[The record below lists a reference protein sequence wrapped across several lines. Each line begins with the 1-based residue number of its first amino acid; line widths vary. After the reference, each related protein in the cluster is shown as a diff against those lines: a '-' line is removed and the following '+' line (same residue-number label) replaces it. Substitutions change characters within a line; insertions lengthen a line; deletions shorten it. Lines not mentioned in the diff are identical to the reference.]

1 MHATGA
7 YAIALADLFCYGCGG
22 EGRTSDG
29 PAPRSVYQRA
39 LPGGP
44 HAQIRGFDGGG
55 DGVGGL
61 FGISAEADCVDA
73 LFYGTDYHCH
83 LGTRRGGLAVV
94 EEGGGYTRFIHDI
107 TNAQFKSKFETDIG
121 RMHGRSGIGVIS
133 DFEDQPL
140 IVGSHLGVYAIAT
153 VGVVQNLAA
162 LTRKAYHARAT
173 HFSEMS
179 GNEINP
185 TELIATLINQEE
197 SFEAGIRRAHEE
209 IDGSCSLLLL
219 TQNGVYAARD
229 KLGRTPLVLG
239 RGDGVSCVA
248 SESCALPNLG
258 FTHVRDLGP
267 GEVVILD
274 PAGART
280 VVPPGP
286 RMQICSFLWVYYGF
300 PASSYEG
307 VNVEQFRY
315 ASGATLARADRS
327 RDGGFSIDA
336 AAGIP
341 DSGTSHAVGYAHESG
356 VPYTRPF
363 AKYTPTWPRSF
374 MPQRQAVRDLVARMK
389 LIPIRELAEGKRLLF
404 CDDSIVRG
412 TQLRNTFHTLYS
424 LGAREVHL
432 RIACPPLCYGCRFLN
447 FSRSGSEMDLAARRM
462 AAEME
467 GRPAETIGEV
477 LEPYTRPGTDQ
488 HERMVARIGASLN
501 VTSLRYQ
508 TLEGLVSSI
517 GLPEEKLC
525 TYCWTG
531 RSTPA

>member
-1 MHATGA
+1 M
-7 YAIALADLFCYGCGG
+7 
-22 EGRTSDG
+22 
-29 PAPRSVYQRA
+29 
-39 LPGGP
+39 
-44 HAQIRGFDGGG
+44 
-55 DGVGGL
+55 GGL
-61 FGISAEADCVDA
+61 FGVAAARDCVSA

-94 EEGGGYTRFIHDI
+94 NEAGGYTRFIHDI
-107 TNAQFKSKFETDIG
+107 TNAQFKSKFENDVSALIG
-121 RMHGRSGIGVIS
+121 RLGIGAIS

-153 VGVVQNLAA
+153 VGVVQNIAELAA
-162 LTRKAYHARAT
+162 RAFRGRAT

-197 SFEAGIRRAHEE
+197 SFEAGIRRVHAE
-209 IDGSCSLLLL
+209 IDGSCSLVLL
-219 TQNGVYAARD
+219 TPRGIYAARD
-229 KLGRTPLVLG
+229 ALGRTPLVVG
-239 RGDGVSCVA
+239 QAARAMCIA
-248 SESCALPNLG
+248 SESCALPNVG
-258 FTHVRDLGP
+258 FAPVRDLGP
-267 GEVVILD
+267 GEVVLLS
-274 PAGART
+274 AEGAE
-280 VVPPGP
+280 VLVPPGP

-307 VNVEQFRY
+307 VNVEEFRY
-315 ASGATLARADRS
+315 SSGAMLARADRAA
-327 RDGGFSIDA
+327 DGGFA
-336 AAGIP
+336 VEAVAGIP
-341 DSGTSHAVGYAHESG
+341 DSGTSHAIGYAHESL

-374 MPQRQAVRDLVARMK
+374 MPQKQAVRDLVARMK
-389 LIPIRELAEGKRLLF
+389 LIPIRELVAGKRLVF

-412 TQLRNTFHTLYS
+412 TQLRNTFRTLYE
-424 LGAREVHL
+424 LGGREVHL

-447 FSRSGSEMDLAARRM
+447 FSRSGSEMDLAARRA
-462 AAEME
+462 AAELE

-477 LEPYTRPGTDQ
+477 IEPYTRPGTAQ
-488 HERMVARIGASLN
+488 YGAMVGKVAGSLG

-508 TLEGLVSSI
+508 TLEGMVRST

-531 RSTPA
+531 RR

>member
-1 MHATGA
+1 M
-7 YAIALADLFCYGCGG
+7 
-22 EGRTSDG
+22 
-29 PAPRSVYQRA
+29 
-39 LPGGP
+39 
-44 HAQIRGFDGGG
+44 
-55 DGVGGL
+55 GGL
-61 FGISAEADCVDA
+61 FGIASQADCVNA

-94 EEGGGYTRFIHDI
+94 EEGGGTRRFIHDI
-107 TNAQFKSKFETDIG
+107 TNAQFKSKFETDIA

-133 DFEDQPL
+133 DYEDQPL

-153 VGVVQNLAA
+153 VGAVQNVEA
-162 LTRKAYHARAT
+162 LTRKAYRGRTT

-185 TELIATLINQEE
+185 TELIATIIDQEE
-197 SFEAGIRRAHEE
+197 SFEAGIRRVHEE

-219 TQNGVYAARD
+219 TQKGVFAARD
-229 KLGRTPLVLG
+229 RLGRTPLVLG
-239 RGDGVSCVA
+239 RADGAHCVA
-248 SESCALPNLG
+248 SESCCLPTLG
-258 FTHVRDLGP
+258 FTPVRDLGP
-267 GEVVILD
+267 GEVALLE
-274 PAGART
+274 PEGPRT
-280 VVPPGP
+280 VVPPGA
-286 RMQICSFLWVYYGF
+286 RMQVCSFLWVYYGF

-315 ASGATLARADRS
+315 ASGAGLARADRA
-327 RDGGFSIDA
+327 RDGGFALDA

-341 DSGTSHAVGYAHESG
+341 DSGTSHAVGYANESG

-363 AKYTPTWPRSF
+363 VKYTPTWPRSF
-374 MPQRQAVRDLVARMK
+374 MPQNQSVRDLVARMK

-412 TQLRNTFHTLYS
+412 TQLRNTFHTLYG

-447 FSRSGSEMDLAARRM
+447 FSRSGSEMDLAARRI
-462 AAEME
+462 AAELE
-467 GRPAETIGEV
+467 GRSAGTVGEV
-477 LEPYTRPGTDQ
+477 LEPYTRPETEQYG
-488 HERMVARIGASLN
+488 RMVERIGKALG

-508 TLEGLVSSI
+508 TLEGLVAGI
-517 GLPEEKLC
+517 GLAGEKLC

-531 RSTPA
+531 RSLPA